1 MVPETPERVRD
12 STRPSQP
19 ARTMADT
26 GSVTVEPAAT
36 VSAED
41 VTGDPPARSVTAAVP
56 ASAAVRET
64 VPVTSHQV
72 PPYPMGQDMM
82 PKTSSDPLL

>member
-12 STRPSQP
+12 STRPSQH

-26 GSVTVEPAAT
+26 GSVTAT
-36 VSAED
+36 
-41 VTGDPPARSVTAAVP
+41 VP
-56 ASAAVRET
+56 ASAAVRAT

-72 PPYPMGQDMM
+72 PPHPPERRIELPEPETPQPYRLWALPSGMV
-82 PKTSSDPLL
+82 PPLLHAP

>member
-1 MVPETPERVRD
+1 MVPETTERVRD

-26 GSVTVEPAAT
+26 GSVTVDPADT
-36 VSAED
+36 VAAED
-41 VTGDPPARSVTAAVP
+41 VTAAHPARSVTAAVP
-56 ASAAVRET
+56 ASAAVMET

-72 PPYPMGQDMM
+72 PQHPPERRI
-82 PKTSSDPLL
+82 